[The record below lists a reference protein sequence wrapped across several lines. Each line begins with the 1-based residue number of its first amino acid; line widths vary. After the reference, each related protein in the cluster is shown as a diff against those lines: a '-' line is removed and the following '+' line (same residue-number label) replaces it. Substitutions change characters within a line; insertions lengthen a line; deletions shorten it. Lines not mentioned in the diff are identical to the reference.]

1 MAAAG
6 IEQEGTSGV
15 SGQKQLWKTIW
26 SAEVPNKIR
35 NFVWRA
41 CQNIIPTKSN
51 LCRRQVLSSDT
62 CEQCGKCSETTSHI
76 LLHCDKSS
84 SVWVACGLV
93 MERDCS
99 FVDLLW
105 KVRKDLGPADV
116 NLTHFMAIS
125 WNIWNDRNGVRHGEV
140 PKTVSNLVLEAIH
153 IVEEYKALQDCHIP
167 ATNPLPTL
175 WIPPIPSAYKANV
188 DGVVFNALST
198 ASLGV
203 LTRDDKGRVVGAMS
217 QNFHAPLGPLEAE
230 AKAMEAAVLFARDLG
245 IQDITFEGDSLQVYN
260 FLARSTGVPL
270 VVANVLEGIRFHLQF
285 FRSFAFSH
293 VKRAGNKPAHLLA
306 QHAKFVSS
314 YEVWVEETP
323 SFLETVIASDAFGL

>member
-1 MAAAG
+1 MKSAYWIAMVAAST
-6 IEQEGTSGV
+6 EQEGTSGA

-51 LCRRQVLSSDT
+51 LCRRQVLNSDT

-93 MERDCS
+93 MEKDCS

-105 KVRKDLGPADV
+105 KVSKDLGLANV

-125 WNIWNDRNGVRHGEV
+125 WNIWNDRNEVRHGEV
-140 PKTVSNLVLEAIH
+140 PKRVSNLVLEATR

-203 LTRDDKGRVVGAMS
+203 LTRDDKGRVVGDMS

-230 AKAMEAAVLFARDLG
+230 AKAMEAAVLFARHS
-245 IQDITFEGDSLQVYN
+245 FPP
-260 FLARSTGVPL
+260 A
-270 VVANVLEGIRFHLQF
+270 VANVLEGIRFHLQF

-323 SFLETVIASDAFGL
+323 NFLETVIASDASGL